1 MTMNRTAWRGHENV
15 AMTLV
20 GLAIVIGAGCVSS
33 GTYEA
38 ARREAEIAQREL
50 QQQRFKLQATEK
62 MQADRK
68 KEMDEWVS
76 KLGAVVEKLEE
87 MTKNWSELQ
96 EELTRL
102 KIARELERQRGQGKE
117 GTISIV
123 VEHTPTVS
131 SPSADPSAQ
140 LQTEPGG
147 SREQARDLL
156 RQLQH
161 YLEQQ

>member
-15 AMTLV
+15 ATALL
-20 GLAIVIGAGCVSS
+20 GLAIVIGVGCVSS

-38 ARREAEIAQREL
+38 ARREAETAQREL

-62 MQADRK
+62 MHADRK

-76 KLGAVVEKLEE
+76 KLGAAVEKLEE
-87 MTKNWSELQ
+87 VTKNWSELQ

-102 KIARELERQRGQGKE
+102 RIARELERQRGQGKE

-123 VEHTPTVS
+123 VEHGPAVS
-131 SPSADPSAQ
+131 PPSADPSAR
-140 LQTEPGG
+140 LQTEPGE